1 MKLEEPDKS
10 DAYNTLL
17 FRLETWTDEL
27 AARGPR
33 SIPDVYREM
42 MELLEFKQDQER
54 KPYIEPCIDF
64 EHQKGYK

>member
-1 MKLEEPDKS
+1 MSREKES
-10 DAYNTLL
+10 DAYSTLL

-42 MELLEFKQDQER
+42 MELLEFNQDQER
-54 KPYIEPCIDF
+54 KPYEEPCIDF
-64 EHQKGYK
+64 DHQKRYK

>member
-1 MKLEEPDKS
+1 MSREKES

-17 FRLETWTDEL
+17 FRLETWTSEL

-42 MELLEFKQDQER
+42 MELLEFNQDRDRER
-54 KPYIEPCIDF
+54 PYIEPCIDF

>member
-1 MKLEEPDKS
+1 MSREKES

-17 FRLETWTDEL
+17 FRLETWTSEL

-42 MELLEFKQDQER
+42 MELLEFNQDRER
-54 KPYIEPCIDF
+54 PYIEPCIDF